1 MKQRPIKKFIVIDRL
16 RSFKYAHQ
24 GIKSLFLEEHNARVH
39 LVAGTMAIIL
49 GFLLQISSIEWL
61 FIFSAIAFVLV
72 TETIN
77 SAIEGIVDM
86 VCPEYDPFAG
96 KVKDFG
102 AGAVLIAVIY
112 SVIVAAIIFI
122 PHLFELI

>member
-49 GFLLQISSIEWL
+49 GFLLQIDQSLPIFEITQISL
-61 FIFSAIAFVLV
+61 F
-72 TETIN
+72 
-77 SAIEGIVDM
+77 
-86 VCPEYDPFAG
+86 
-96 KVKDFG
+96 
-102 AGAVLIAVIY
+102 
-112 SVIVAAIIFI
+112 
-122 PHLFELI
+122 FE